1 MKTKKA
7 KKKNKK
13 KWFKLA
19 KKRGRPKEK
28 PLEELL
34 PNLNDEDEIR
44 MFLKRE
50 ALILNVLMVERAKKK
65 NNIKNPTIARA
76 KTYELKQALEGLKI
90 TASIIKNEDL
100 KELKNKFDSF
110 EFGLIENDDEA
121 RFEFEKLNEEFEK
134 MQQD

>member
-1 MKTKKA
+1 MA
-7 KKKNKK
+7 R
-13 KWFKLA
+13 
-19 KKRGRPKEK
+19 KRGRPKEK

-34 PNLNDEDEIR
+34 PNLNDEDEIM

-65 NNIKNPTIARA
+65 NNIKNPAIARA

-90 TASIIKNEDL
+90 TASIIEKENL

-110 EFGLIENDDEA
+110 EFGLIENNDEA
-121 RFEFEKLNEEFEK
+121 KFELGKLINEYDK
-134 MQQD
+134 IRQN